1 MTNAAYKGDVSP
13 TETFERLQAD
23 EKAVL
28 IDVRTDAE
36 WAFVGMPAV
45 SRLLRIS
52 WQNYP
57 TMDRNDAF
65 VDQVRAAGV
74 PDDAEVFLI
83 CRSGAR
89 SAAAAAAL
97 TAAGFANCYNVAQG
111 FEGDR
116 DADGHRN
123 TVGGWRHAGL
133 PWFQG

>member
-1 MTNAAYKGDVSP
+1 MTNAVYKGDVSP
-13 TETFERLQAD
+13 TETFERLQTD

-57 TMDRNDAF
+57 TMEQNAAF
-65 VDQVRAAGV
+65 IDQVRTAGV
-74 PDDAEVFLI
+74 PEDAEVFLI

-97 TAAGFANCYNVAQG
+97 TAAGFASCYNVAEG

-116 DADGHRN
+116 DANGHRN
-123 TVGGWRHAGL
+123 SVGGWRHAGL